1 MNLRKYNCP
10 NCGSVLIPK
19 NKKFICPKCGKS
31 YAEEINLLFTVVE
44 VIVLLKLLDPF
55 SMFIANKL
63 DFISNKELFSFVIE
77 LVLALMIGYIEAR
90 NSNLFIK
97 LGVNKLIEVNNDTG
111 HS

>member
-10 NCGSVLIPK
+10 NCGSVLKPQ

-77 LVLALMIGYIEAR
+77 LVLALLICCIEAR

-97 LGVNKLIEVNNDTG
+97 LGVSKLIEVNNDTG